1 MPRAARKKSSTG
13 IYHIMIRG
21 IDRQNIFVEPEDYRK
36 LLYQLGDCKEKGAFE
51 LYAYCLMPNHIHLL
65 IKEGAEPIAETFRRI
80 GSKYVTWFNTK
91 YERVGHLFQDRF
103 KSEEVEDDE
112 YFLTVLR
119 YIHFNPVKAKLV
131 RYPGEYLYSSYSAY
145 INGSSF
151 VDTERALKM
160 LPGNGFIELH
170 AVGCHDNCLDI
181 QEERPFRLTEED
193 AAAVMLQVTKCGSAE
208 KFQELDGKKKK
219 EFIARLKTRGLSI
232 RQIAKL
238 TGETYYT
245 IQKC

>member
-1 MPRAARKKSSTG
+1 
-13 IYHIMIRG
+13 MIRG
-21 IDRQNIFVEPEDYRK
+21 IDKQNIFDAPEDYKK
-36 LLYQLGDCKEKGAFE
+36 LLYQLNDCKQKGKFE

-65 IKEGAEPIAETFRRI
+65 IKEGSEPIADTFRRM
-80 GSKYVTWFNTK
+80 GSKYVLWFNTK

-103 KSEEVEDDE
+103 KSEEVEDDQ

-131 RYPGEYLYSSYSAY
+131 KAPGEYPYSSYSAY
-145 INGSSF
+145 LKGSDL
-151 VDTERALKM
+151 VDTERAYKM
-160 LPGNGFIELH
+160 LTVDGFVEMH
-170 AVGCHDNCLDI
+170 AVGCSDSCLDI
-181 QEERPFRLTEED
+181 PEDQPFRLTDED
-193 AAAVMLQVTKCGSAE
+193 AATTMYQVTKCRTAE
-208 KFQELDGKKKK
+208 EFQGFDRKKKSSM
-219 EFIARLKTRGLSI
+219 IAKLKTRGLSI